1 MTKAKRKITEFDFTS
16 EGAHVAI
23 VDKSANL
30 QEVLVMKSAKASEEE
45 ISKAVEVNIKMPLL
59 HYFTRFL
66 DIDID
71 SAEKVAGLMGYTF
84 EDLYEE
90 GEMSGFQEMV
100 ESNLQALTISKSKE
114 SGEFL
119 KAYQDFK
126 NKYLSNKATNENEEN
141 TMTTEN
147 TQELQT
153 ELEKAQAQVADLQ
166 KAKEDLEKAQEEKA
180 NLEKAFS
187 EVNDTVKVLKA
198 AEEKRKEAEYLEK
211 AKEHTAVVND
221 ELPAED
227 FAKALRAVESV
238 EGADVIV
245 KALDAYKQLASSQGM
260 FEEIGKSKTDDQPSG
275 SALDVAIEKA
285 QEEHSVDYLKAVE
298 IVQKKHPELFA
309 DEYKF

>member
-23 VDKSANL
+23 VDKAANL

-71 SAEKVAGLMGYTF
+71 SAEKIAGLMGYKF

-90 GEMSGFQEMV
+90 DGMNGFQEMV
-100 ESNLQALTISKSKE
+100 ENNLQALTISKSKE
-114 SGEFL
+114 SEDFL

-126 NKYLSNKATNENEEN
+126 NKYLTKATQANEEN
-141 TMTTEN
+141 TMTVEN
-147 TQELQT
+147 TQDLQT
-153 ELEKAQAQVADLQ
+153 ELEKAKAQVADLQ
-166 KAKEDLEKAQEEKA
+166 KAKEDLEKAREEKEQ
-180 NLEKAFS
+180 LEKAFS

-227 FAKALRAVESV
+227 FAKALRAVENV

-285 QEEHSVDYLKAVE
+285 QQEHSVGYLEAMD
-298 IVQKKHPELFA
+298 IVKKKQPELFA
-309 DEYKF
+309 EEYKI

>member
-23 VDKSANL
+23 VDKAANL

-71 SAEKVAGLMGYTF
+71 SAEKIAGLMGYTF

-90 GEMSGFQEMV
+90 DGMNGFQEMV
-100 ESNLQALTISKSKE
+100 ENNLQALTISKSKE
-114 SGEFL
+114 SEDFL

-126 NKYLSNKATNENEEN
+126 NKYLTKATQSNEEN

-147 TQELQT
+147 TQDLQI
-153 ELEKAQAQVADLQ
+153 ELEKAKAQVADLQ
-166 KAKEDLEKAQEEKA
+166 KAKEDLEKAKEEKEQ
-180 NLEKAFS
+180 LEKAFS

-227 FAKALRAVESV
+227 FAKALRAVENV

-285 QEEHSVDYLKAVE
+285 QQEHSVGYLEAMD
-298 IVQKKHPELFA
+298 IVKKKQPELFA
-309 DEYKF
+309 EEYKI